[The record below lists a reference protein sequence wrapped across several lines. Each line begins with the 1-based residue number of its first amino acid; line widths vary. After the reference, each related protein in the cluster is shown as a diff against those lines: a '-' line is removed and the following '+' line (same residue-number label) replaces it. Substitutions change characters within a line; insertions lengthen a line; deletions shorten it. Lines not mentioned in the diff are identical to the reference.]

1 MAVDTEKD
9 LPTGPTVAPSSPSS
23 LSDDSAAPV
32 VTLKTWIVS
41 SILSCGYGL
50 SFWPVPVVSAIGTN
64 ISTDMG
70 DPTGYIWFVPVSMD
84 YLDYLR
90 LLDLTVV
97 SCTWKLGEILPNVL
111 ELVKIGLAAPLAGN
125 TSRLAPFCCSGRES
139 NSRQVCFIGH
149 IVVAS
154 AKTTSQ
160 VTAGLVIS
168 GFGGANCQMAAFALP
183 ELLPNKW
190 RHIGVVIADFTVYI
204 AVIVAPVTA
213 RYGYELGNWEW
224 NFWGV
229 AIFQGLSFL
238 GLLFLYYPPKHPLGV
253 SYKEAFK
260 SLDYLGAFLF
270 IGGAVPFLMGI
281 VWAGVY
287 ESNDAHVVAPLVV
300 GAAVLVCFA
309 LWEHFG
315 KLKYPLTPTY
325 IFVSSWG
332 RDFTA
337 PVIALGVV
345 NMFYYSSSI
354 LWPQMINV
362 FYTDGG
368 ADWEY
373 GVILSLPQGFA
384 IFFGAILLTLFG
396 SKLRH
401 WQWQLTGSVFVMVVF
416 GSLLGL
422 VTPTN
427 KGTMIAF
434 IFLSQAGFGWGLY
447 LSIAITQMG
456 VEHKNLGVS
465 GGISGCIRFAAG
477 AVATSIYQTVFSNTL
492 AKYTAIY
499 VPSAA
504 TGAGLP
510 ESKVTGLMSVVAQ
523 GAAAMKEYSPAVVA
537 AAQVALSQAYCK
549 AIFVVAMVSMA
560 FGILG
565 LAACLCCK
573 DVDYK
578 MTSKIEVYL
587 ENTDLSDRN
596 KHH

>member
-9 LPTGPTVAPSSPSS
+9 SVQAGSPMETPGSPV
-23 LSDDSAAPV
+23 DETTEPV

-41 SILSCGYGL
+41 MILSCGYGL
-50 SFWPVPVVSAIGTN
+50 SFWPIPVVSAIGTM
-64 ISTDMG
+64 ISADMG
-70 DPTGYIWFVPVSMD
+70 DPTGYIWFVPAWTISITCAFLIFGPNTD
-84 YLDYLR
+84 
-90 LLDLTVV
+90 LLGRRWFLV
-97 SCTWKLGEILPNVL
+97 LGNL
-111 ELVKIGLAAPLAGN
+111 
-125 TSRLAPFCCSGRES
+125 
-139 NSRQVCFIGH
+139 VCFIGH

-154 AKTTSQ
+154 AKSTNQ
-160 VTAGLVIS
+160 VIAGLVVS

-190 RHIGVVIADFTVYI
+190 RHIGVVIADLTVYI
-204 AVIVAPVTA
+204 AVIIAPVTA
-213 RYGYELGNWEW
+213 RYGYELGTWAW

-229 AIFQGLSFL
+229 AIFQGLSFF
-238 GLLFLYYPPKHPLGV
+238 GLLFLYHPPKHPYAQPLPTQPHPDSV
-253 SYKEAFK
+253 SHTKK
-260 SLDYLGAFLF
+260 PSSPSDYLGAFLF

-287 ESNDAHVVAPLVV
+287 DSNDVHVVAPLVV

-309 LWEHFG
+309 LWESFG

-325 IFVSSWG
+325 VFASSWG

-354 LWPQMINV
+354 LWPQMITV
-362 FYTDGG
+362 FYTNGG
-368 ADWEY
+368 ADWKY
-373 GVILSLPQGFA
+373 SVILSLPQGFA
-384 IFFGAILLTLFG
+384 IFFGAMLLTCFG

-401 WQWQLTGSVFVMVVF
+401 WHWQLTGSVFVMVVF
-416 GSLLGL
+416 GSLLGI

-434 IFLSQAGFGWGLY
+434 IFLSQAGFGWALY

-477 AVATSIYQTVFSNTL
+477 AVATSIYQTVYSNSL

-504 TGAGLP
+504 ISAGLP
-510 ESKVTGLMSVVAQ
+510 ESKVTDLMAVVSK
-523 GAAAMKEYSPAVVA
+523 GAAAMKSYSPAVVA
-537 AAQVALSQAYCK
+537 AAEAALSQAYCK
-549 AIFVVAMVSMA
+549 AIFIVAMVSMA

-573 DVDYK
+573 D
-578 MTSKIEVYL
+578 IEVYL

-596 KHH
+596 KFH

>member
-1 MAVDTEKD
+1 MEFLGCGYFPGLVVLGPAFP
-9 LPTGPTVAPSSPSS
+9 LPPTQAPVSRFSPSI
-23 LSDDSAAPV
+23 PIPCENQV
-32 VTLKTWIVS
+32 NTH
-41 SILSCGYGL
+41 
-50 SFWPVPVVSAIGTN
+50 TN
-64 ISTDMG
+64 S
-70 DPTGYIWFVPVSMD
+70 
-84 YLDYLR
+84 
-90 LLDLTVV
+90 
-97 SCTWKLGEILPNVL
+97 
-111 ELVKIGLAAPLAGN
+111 
-125 TSRLAPFCCSGRES
+125 
-139 NSRQVCFIGH
+139 
-149 IVVAS
+149 
-154 AKTTSQ
+154 
-160 VTAGLVIS
+160 
-168 GFGGANCQMAAFALP
+168 
-183 ELLPNKW
+183 
-190 RHIGVVIADFTVYI
+190 
-204 AVIVAPVTA
+204 
-213 RYGYELGNWEW
+213 
-224 NFWGV
+224 
-229 AIFQGLSFL
+229 
-238 GLLFLYYPPKHPLGV
+238 LGV

-300 GAAVLVCFA
+300 GAVVLVCFA
-309 LWEHFG
+309 LWESFG

-354 LWPQMINV
+354 LWPQMITV
-362 FYTDGG
+362 FYTNGG
-368 ADWEY
+368 ADWKY
-373 GVILSLPQGFA
+373 SVILSLPQGFA
-384 IFFGAILLTLFG
+384 ISFGALLLTLFG

-456 VEHKNLGVS
+456 VDHKNLGVS

-477 AVATSIYQTVFSNTL
+477 AGMCFLNPLFFLAISLPRRAMLISLSVATSIYQTVFSKTL

-504 TGAGLP
+504 IKAGLS
-510 ESKVTGLMSVVAQ
+510 ESKVTDLMSVVAQ
-523 GAAAMKEYSPAVVA
+523 DAAAMKAYSPAVVA
-537 AAQVALSQAYCK
+537 AAEAALSQAYCK
-549 AIFVVAMVSMA
+549 AI
-560 FGILG
+560 L
-565 LAACLCCK
+565 
-573 DVDYK
+573 
-578 MTSKIEVYL
+578 
-587 ENTDLSDRN
+587 
-596 KHH
+596 

>member
-1 MAVDTEKD
+1 MAVDTEKNSVQAD
-9 LPTGPTVAPSSPSS
+9 SPTPSSPSTDES
-23 LSDDSAAPV
+23 NEPV

-50 SFWPVPVVSAIGTN
+50 SFWPVPVVSAIGSM
-64 ISTDMG
+64 ISADMG
-70 DPTGYIWFVPVSMD
+70 DPTGYIWFVPAWTISITCAFLILYASETPHLHNPKLIKFPSGPNTD
-84 YLDYLR
+84 
-90 LLDLTVV
+90 LLGRRWFLV
-97 SCTWKLGEILPNVL
+97 LGNL
-111 ELVKIGLAAPLAGN
+111 
-125 TSRLAPFCCSGRES
+125 
-139 NSRQVCFIGH
+139 VCFIGH

-154 AKTTSQ
+154 AKSTNQ
-160 VTAGLVIS
+160 VIAGLVIS

-213 RYGYELGNWEW
+213 RYGYELGTWAW

-229 AIFQGLSFL
+229 AIFQGLSFF
-238 GLLFLYYPPKHPLGV
+238 GLLFLYHPPKHPLGIQ
-253 SYKEAFK
+253 YKEAFK
-260 SLDYLGAFLF
+260 SIDYLGAFLF

-281 VWAGVY
+281 VWAGIY
-287 ESNDAHVVAPLVV
+287 SSNDAHVVAPLVI

-309 LWEHFG
+309 LWESFG

-325 IFVSSWG
+325 VFASSWG
-332 RDFTA
+332 RNFTA

-354 LWPQMINV
+354 LWPQMITV
-362 FYTDGG
+362 FYTNGG
-368 ADWEY
+368 ADWKY
-373 GVILSLPQGFA
+373 SVILSLPQGFA
-384 IFFGAILLTLFG
+384 IFFGAMLLTCFG

-401 WQWQLTGSVFVMVVF
+401 WHWQLTGSVFVMVVF
-416 GSLLGL
+416 GSLLGI

-434 IFLSQAGFGWGLY
+434 VFLSQAGFGWALY

-504 TGAGLP
+504 VSAGLP
-510 ESKVTGLMSVVAQ
+510 VSKVTDLMAVVSE
-523 GAAAMKEYSPAVVA
+523 GAAAMKSYSPVVVA
-537 AAQVALSQAYCK
+537 AAEAALSQAYCK

-565 LAACLCCK
+565 IAACLCCK
-573 DVDYK
+573 DVDSK
-578 MTSKIEVYL
+578 MTNKIEVYL
-587 ENTDLSDRN
+587 ENTDFSGRN
-596 KHH
+596 KYH